1 MSFLDYALEQI
12 IDKNNLLLKVDKIVN
27 WNKVSGLLDKKLG
40 KDRDTAVVGR
50 IPYKHLS
57 LFKVLLLQQWH
68 NLSDPKMEE
77 ALKTRID
84 FMWFSNF
91 GLATND
97 FMVPDETTI
106 CRFRNKLIKHKLLDK
121 LLKLVNTGL
130 EENSLKVKICN
141 GAILDATLIESSV
154 NSRAKPNLIVEDR
167 NENNDDNDNSS
178 NSKVS
183 NTNKLL
189 KANEQNDIEIDKD
202 AKWLKKGKDTV
213 FGYKNFVI
221 TDATDGYIETVDV
234 TPANTSE
241 VTHLEDVLSTIQNNQ
256 NIKVL
261 FTDKGYTSKKNSD
274 LLQSKG
280 IGNGIMDKAFRNT
293 PLTKKQKNR
302 NKRISKTRY
311 IVERTNATTAVRFNF
326 KRTKYIG
333 IAKVKA
339 QALLVAMAHNLL
351 KAANKIKLINS
362 FTRITLPKICDFGL
376 FA

>member
-167 NENNDDNDNSS
+167 NENNDDNDNGS

>member
-40 KDRDTAVVGR
+40 KNRDTAVVGR

-167 NENNDDNDNSS
+167 NENNDDNDNGS